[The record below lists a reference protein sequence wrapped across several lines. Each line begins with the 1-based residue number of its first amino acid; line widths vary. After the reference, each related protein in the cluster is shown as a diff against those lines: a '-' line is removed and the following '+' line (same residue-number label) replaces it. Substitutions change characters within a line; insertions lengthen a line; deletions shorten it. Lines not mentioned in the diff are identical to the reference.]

1 MSLSLL
7 YITSLLFLE
16 TIEKCSDGCNS
27 CYSSDPEN
35 TCYNCL
41 PGYYEIKI
49 PNSSYVKCEKC
60 EANYC
65 DTCLPATPNICSSCQ
80 SHYFFEGEI
89 CSKCDYNCK
98 ECLTTS
104 ADCTSC
110 NTGKYLNNSQCLPCN
125 SNCYECE
132 NSPGHCTA
140 CKTGKYLSYSL
151 CNPCSSNCKTCET
164 KSTNCL
170 SCYDGKY
177 LSNFLNA
184 YNVILIVKHVKIQL
198 LIA

>member
-16 TIEKCSDGCNS
+16 TIEKFSDGCNS

-65 DTCLPATPNICSSCQ
+65 DTCLPATPIYAHPVNLIIFSKVKFVQ
-80 SHYFFEGEI
+80 NEI
-89 CSKCDYNCK
+89 IIAK
-98 ECLTTS
+98 
-104 ADCTSC
+104 
-110 NTGKYLNNSQCLPCN
+110 
-125 SNCYECE
+125 
-132 NSPGHCTA
+132 
-140 CKTGKYLSYSL
+140 
-151 CNPCSSNCKTCET
+151 
-164 KSTNCL
+164 
-170 SCYDGKY
+170 
-177 LSNFLNA
+177 
-184 YNVILIVKHVKIQL
+184 NV
-198 LIA
+198 